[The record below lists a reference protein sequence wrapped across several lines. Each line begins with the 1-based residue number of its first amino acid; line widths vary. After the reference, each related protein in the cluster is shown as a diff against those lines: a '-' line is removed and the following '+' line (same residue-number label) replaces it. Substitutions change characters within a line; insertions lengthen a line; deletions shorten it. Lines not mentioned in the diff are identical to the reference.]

1 MWKETRNQAVLV
13 VKTKLLYI
21 ENGEELREC
30 MTSFYL
36 EHVKDIELLSR
47 LHAENDQSVFMYV
60 LDRLKNERGAQAV
73 QMQALEMASKLD
85 EETLDVSDSD
95 EIEIDYVDPFVL
107 Q

>member
-1 MWKETRNQAVLV
+1 MDKYRMWKETRNQAILV

-60 LDRLKNERGAQAV
+60 LDRLRNERGAQAV
-73 QMQALEMASKLD
+73 
-85 EETLDVSDSD
+85 
-95 EIEIDYVDPFVL
+95 
-107 Q
+107 